1 MYVEEIGGRR
11 ILKKIDAKKYEKI
24 HNEIIEMAFA
34 QSVSFVRVR
43 VRLVSRA
50 FVCGG
55 VHEWCCF

>member
-1 MYVEEIGGRR
+1 MYVEETGGRR

-43 VRLVSRA
+43 LVSRA

-55 VHEWCCF
+55 VYEWCCF